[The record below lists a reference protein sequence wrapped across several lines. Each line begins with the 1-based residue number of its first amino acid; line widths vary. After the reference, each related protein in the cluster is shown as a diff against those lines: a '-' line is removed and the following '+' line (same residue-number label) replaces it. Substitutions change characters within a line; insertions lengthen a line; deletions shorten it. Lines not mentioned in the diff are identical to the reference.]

1 MDSTAL
7 VALAHD
13 ILACNHTPQK
23 NKPTYYVLVAQQH
36 VAVIEMQGTLAAR
49 LLQPWH

>member
-13 ILACNHTPQK
+13 ILPCNHTPQK
-23 NKPTYYVLVAQQH
+23 TKNCYVLVAQQH
-36 VAVIEMQGTLAAR
+36 VVVIEMQGTLAAR
-49 LLQPWH
+49 LLEPWH